1 LCELF
6 FVLLGV
12 LLVKC
17 CCVSFF
23 VCLLGVLCFV
33 GFLSFVGFR
42 VWCVCVCV
50 CACVCVFVLGEGG
63 GWVGR
68 ELFFS
73 DHGRWTF
80 AAAASVDRPAADR
93 QR

>member
-1 LCELF
+1 MCLVLRELFCFVECFVSKVLLCEL
-6 FVLLGV
+6 
-12 LLVKC
+12 
-17 CCVSFF
+17 F

-42 VWCVCVCV
+42 VWCVFVCWGSGV
-50 CACVCVFVLGEGG
+50 GGEGI
-63 GWVGR
+63 V
-68 ELFFS
+68 FS

-93 QR
+93 QC